1 MKSIYQKHLDTAK
14 KIQNHSEKL
23 TYLTS
28 VLRSL
33 LQTAVISSFEITKNL
48 TPSDEVDLSTLTDR
62 FCKPSDGLPLQILD
76 TLTPIIRCFV
86 SKGYL
91 NGWFEPRKNIKT
103 PLSKQLIT
111 WVEFRNKRPGHGVL
125 DTQNMKDWSTK
136 TENIIRDCLVI
147 FSDILPAISTKG
159 ELLPL
164 KKFEGTQIL
173 TPVYTVVVQ

>member
-1 MKSIYQKHLDTAK
+1 MKSIYQKHLDTAEK
-14 KIQNHSEKL
+14 TQNYSEKL

-91 NGWFEPRKNIKT
+91 NGWFESTKNIKT

-125 DTQNMKDWSTK
+125 DTQNTKDWSIK
-136 TENIIRDCLVI
+136 TENIIRDCLII

-164 KKFEGTQIL
+164 KKF
-173 TPVYTVVVQ
+173 